1 MHFSYY
7 EGLGSSVHIYYQ
19 NIGKSLLSVAMVSRK
34 QSRVGSLFSTVHKTT
49 IHKYCSCLDN
59 APFQEPG
66 LTDCS

>member
-7 EGLGSSVHIYYQ
+7 EGLGSSVHTKQ

-49 IHKYCSCLDN
+49 IHKYCSRLDN
-59 APFQEPG
+59 APFQVPG